1 MRGLRLLACAV
12 VPSVFVG
19 VVASR
24 ARAESFVFS
33 PDASTCG
40 LPLDV
45 MPDAGEV
52 PANLPRI
59 VVTGTAYPRLVS
71 HETGE
76 DVPGA
81 AILAGPPGMLIQ
93 LTEPLV
99 VGQTYDVVR
108 DDCPEGTPPV
118 ASYTAVEARPLPTTL
133 GVLSVGE
140 LRSYYTVPGRR
151 ERYYFTDVTLTPD
164 ASMEPWL
171 DAYDWWA
178 ETDTHRTGQRSLRAG
193 LTVQFDV
200 PCVAGGTATLDL
212 VGHAAVIPG
221 PADLST
227 PELAA
232 MFTCDDDVIVDSMTG
247 VPLTPEEIEE
257 LERLANTDAPVD
269 LFDAG
274 VGGSPDAAGPSI
286 DGGSA
291 MMPTEPDTNGNCSAS
306 PSRRSSP
313 MWVLLSIFGMLLV
326 RRRPS
331 TRARRD

>member
-1 MRGLRLLACAV
+1 MRGLGLLSFLV
-12 VPSVFVG
+12 VPSVVVG
-19 VVASR
+19 IASSV
-24 ARAESFVFS
+24 RAESAVFHV
-33 PDASTCG
+33 DASTCG
-40 LPLDV
+40 LPLEV
-45 MPDAGEV
+45 MPVAGEI

-59 VVTGTAYPRLVS
+59 VVIGTGYPRLVS
-71 HETGE
+71 HTTGA
-76 DVPGA
+76 DVAGT

-99 VGQTYDVVR
+99 VGETYDVVR
-108 DDCPEGTPPV
+108 DDCPAGSPP
-118 ASYTAVEARPLPTTL
+118 AATYTAVEARPLPTTL
-133 GVLSVGE
+133 GTLAVGE

-151 ERYYFTDVTLTPD
+151 ERYYFTEVTLTPD

-178 ETDTHRTGQRSLRAG
+178 ETDAHMAAQRSLRTD

-232 MFTCDDDVIVDSMTG
+232 SFTCDDDVIVDATTG
-247 VPLTPEEIEE
+247 RPLTPEEIAA
-257 LERLANTDAPVD
+257 LEALANTDAPVD
-269 LFDAG
+269 LSDAG
-274 VGGSPDAAGPSI
+274 VAATDASGPSI

-291 MMPTEPDTNGNCSAS
+291 MMPTDPDTNGNCSAS
-306 PSRRSSP
+306 PSRGGSP
-313 MWVLLSIFGMLLV
+313 LWLALSMIGCV
-326 RRRPS
+326 ITRRRVL
-331 TRARRD
+331 RERR